1 MKESFFDH
9 LPVMVSQK
17 WFIVILIVTFFILYG
32 MSFEIIVY
40 FLSYKQVI
48 SITVGSISLL
58 VVGWGVGWNVN
69 EIDIEVC
76 PIKSFQ

>member
-40 FLSYKQVI
+40 FLSYK
-48 SITVGSISLL
+48 
-58 VVGWGVGWNVN
+58 
-69 EIDIEVC
+69 
-76 PIKSFQ
+76 